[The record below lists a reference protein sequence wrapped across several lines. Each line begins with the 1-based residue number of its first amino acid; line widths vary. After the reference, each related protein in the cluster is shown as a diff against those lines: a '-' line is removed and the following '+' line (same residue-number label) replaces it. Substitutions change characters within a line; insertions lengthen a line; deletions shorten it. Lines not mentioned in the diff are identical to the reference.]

1 METPSVATWRFK
13 DRDCLGIVDYTY
25 APEMTIRG
33 RYVRVDEFFEIHG
46 SRGIIWVTRCSGE
59 MLDLPPVQVIR
70 GTETVSYQ
78 VPMDWRLGF
87 DGAAA
92 DFVDGVLDGRQ
103 PAQDVHAARHMLQVS
118 LAIYESGRTGHTVR
132 PDSIT

>member
-1 METPSVATWRFK
+1 MA
-13 DRDCLGIVDYTY
+13 
-25 APEMTIRG
+25 IRG

-46 SRGIIWVTRCSGE
+46 TRGIIWVTRCSGE

-78 VPMDWRLGF
+78 VPMDWRSSF

-92 DFVDGVLDGRQ
+92 DFVDGVLAGRQ
-103 PAQDVHAARHMLQVS
+103 PAQDVQAAKHMLQVS
-118 LAIYESGRTGHTVR
+118 LAIYEAGRTGRSVR